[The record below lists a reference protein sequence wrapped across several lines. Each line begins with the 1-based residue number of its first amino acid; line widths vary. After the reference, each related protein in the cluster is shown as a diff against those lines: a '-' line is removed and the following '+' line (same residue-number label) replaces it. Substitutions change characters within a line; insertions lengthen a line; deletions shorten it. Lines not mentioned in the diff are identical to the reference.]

1 MKTSEEAKEERRN
14 ANIGAK
20 VRTAMDSDVSV
31 DEDTGKI
38 NKRQSVRYVHK
49 GGMILEKR

>member
-20 VRTAMDSDVSV
+20 GRTVLDCDVSV

-38 NKRQSVRYVHK
+38 NKRQSVRHVHK
-49 GGMILEKR
+49 GGMIMEKR